1 MPLVTPDYK
10 APRWLAGAQIQT
22 IFAAKVCK
30 KPEVTYRRERWDT
43 PDGDFTDIDWATPEV
58 ADPAAP
64 IVVHFTV
71 WREALIA
78 TTLWRLCTRRLST
91 VGADACRFLEVVRE
105 N

>member
-64 IVVHFTV
+64 IVVHFHG
-71 WREALIA
+71 LK
-78 TTLWRLCTRRLST
+78 LS
-91 VGADACRFLEVVRE
+91 
-105 N
+105 